1 MIIPAIAIV
10 RKELREALRTSKIY
24 LALVF
29 LFSTY
34 LQWFIIRNY
43 TAMAKNPSGSRLPAL
58 FTPEQ
63 ILLLAPTFS
72 LIFVAPIVIPFFSN
86 TILTRSLI
94 RERFAGSLITLL
106 STGVNPGLVWGAKVM
121 AAFLFSYPV
130 ALVCIGL
137 DMLMIKFYFHL
148 PIAWSP
154 ALLVTVLII
163 APFASLAIV
172 AIMSFLFWTV
182 RPAHF
187 IASFLPIIV
196 SLGLFAYA
204 SSHPV
209 TEVLVRGAIIV
220 LVASTVLLGTCGFAI
235 SKLSRRFI
243 AGL

>member
-10 RKELREALRTSKIY
+10 RKELREALRTTKIY
-24 LALVF
+24 LALIF
-29 LFSTY
+29 IFSTY
-34 LQWFIIRNY
+34 LQWFIVRNY
-43 TAMAKNPSGSRLPAL
+43 ASMAKNPSDSHLPASL
-58 FTPEQ
+58 TPEQ

-86 TILTRSLI
+86 TILSRSLI

-130 ALVCIGL
+130 ALACLSL
-137 DMLMIKFYFHL
+137 DLLMIKFYFKL

-154 ALLVTVLII
+154 SLIVTVLII

-187 IASFLPIIV
+187 VASFLPVMV

-204 SSHPV
+204 SAHPV
-209 TEVLVRGAIIV
+209 TEVLVRGVVLA
-220 LVASTVLLGTCGFAI
+220 LVASAVLLGACGFAI